1 MRFSD
6 DFVRE
11 VVNRTDLVQLMEE
24 RGVALRRTGSTF
36 KACCPFHS
44 EKTPSFNVNPQRG
57 FFHCFG
63 CGTSGDAIRFLMLFE
78 RLTFAEA
85 VTDLANKA
93 GVELRHEGKSNQRK
107 PDQEAGLHALQLASG
122 FYQQQLQ
129 GPCLLYTSPS
139 PRDVEESRMPSSA

>member
-63 CGTSGDAIRFLMLFE
+63 SVSYTH
-78 RLTFAEA
+78 
-85 VTDLANKA
+85 
-93 GVELRHEGKSNQRK
+93 LRAHETPEHR
-107 PDQEAGLHALQLASG
+107 GLRRVG
-122 FYQQQLQ
+122 
-129 GPCLLYTSPS
+129 
-139 PRDVEESRMPSSA
+139 

>member
-44 EKTPSFNVNPQRG
+44 EKTPSFNVNPPAWLL
-57 FFHCFG
+57 
-63 CGTSGDAIRFLMLFE
+63 SLFW
-78 RLTFAEA
+78 
-85 VTDLANKA
+85 
-93 GVELRHEGKSNQRK
+93 LRNQR
-107 PDQEAGLHALQLASG
+107 
-122 FYQQQLQ
+122 
-129 GPCLLYTSPS
+129 
-139 PRDVEESRMPSSA
+139 

>member
-11 VVNRTDLVQLMEE
+11 VVNHTDLVQLMEE

-63 CGTSGDAIRFLMLFE
+63 CGTSGLSLI
-78 RLTFAEA
+78 
-85 VTDLANKA
+85 
-93 GVELRHEGKSNQRK
+93 HI
-107 PDQEAGLHALQLASG
+107 
-122 FYQQQLQ
+122 
-129 GPCLLYTSPS
+129 
-139 PRDVEESRMPSSA
+139 

>member
-93 GVELRHEGKSNQRK
+93 GVELRHEGKSNSANLTRK
-107 PDQEAGLHALQLASG
+107 LVCMLYNSLAASINNNCKDQLDKMFVH
-122 FYQQQLQ
+122 
-129 GPCLLYTSPS
+129 T
-139 PRDVEESRMPSSA
+139 

>member
-44 EKTPSFNVNPQRG
+44 EKTHPS
-57 FFHCFG
+57 
-63 CGTSGDAIRFLMLFE
+63 TSIPSVASFIVLA
-78 RLTFAEA
+78 AELA
-85 VTDLANKA
+85 V
-93 GVELRHEGKSNQRK
+93 
-107 PDQEAGLHALQLASG
+107 
-122 FYQQQLQ
+122 
-129 GPCLLYTSPS
+129 
-139 PRDVEESRMPSSA
+139 MPFVF

>member
-63 CGTSGDAIRFLMLFE
+63 CQESGTALGFVMLHD
-78 RLTFAEA
+78 RLGFVEA
-85 VTDLANKA
+85 VEALA
-93 GVELRHEGKSNQRK
+93 GSI
-107 PDQEAGLHALQLASG
+107 GLDV
-122 FYQQQLQ
+122 
-129 GPCLLYTSPS
+129 
-139 PRDVEESRMPSSA
+139 PREKNFSSTVWG

>member
-57 FFHCFG
+57 FFHCF
-63 CGTSGDAIRFLMLFE
+63 
-78 RLTFAEA
+78 
-85 VTDLANKA
+85 
-93 GVELRHEGKSNQRK
+93 
-107 PDQEAGLHALQLASG
+107 
-122 FYQQQLQ
+122 
-129 GPCLLYTSPS
+129 CLLYTS
-139 PRDVEESRMPSSA
+139 DAADE

>member
-6 DFVRE
+6 EFVRE

-63 CGTSGDAIRFLMLFE
+63 CGTSGDAIRFLMLFAFVVF
-78 RLTFAEA
+78 L
-85 VTDLANKA
+85 
-93 GVELRHEGKSNQRK
+93 
-107 PDQEAGLHALQLASG
+107 
-122 FYQQQLQ
+122 
-129 GPCLLYTSPS
+129 CSP
-139 PRDVEESRMPSSA
+139 

>member
-63 CGTSGDAIRFLMLFE
+63 CGISGDAIRFLMLF
-78 RLTFAEA
+78 
-85 VTDLANKA
+85 
-93 GVELRHEGKSNQRK
+93 
-107 PDQEAGLHALQLASG
+107 
-122 FYQQQLQ
+122 
-129 GPCLLYTSPS
+129 CLLYTS
-139 PRDVEESRMPSSA
+139 DAADE